1 MSLTAL
7 KHFSRMLYTR
17 GPFVTARNVYER
29 AYIRC
34 MEHKYSAYCEATF
47 STNELGFTNPD
58 CHEYGATNWISLRR
72 VLKKLCVQPS
82 QDVFLDFGSGLGRAV
97 IVASTLPFKRV
108 IGVEYSAHLHELGTR
123 NVNIARPKLAC
134 KNIVLHN
141 EDAAIFP

>member
-34 MEHKYSAYCEATF
+34 MEHKYS
-47 STNELGFTNPD
+47 
-58 CHEYGATNWISLRR
+58 ATNWISLRR

-141 EDAAIFP
+141 ED